1 MMTKKHL
8 TIFNKKTKL
17 NNLNKNP
24 KTNST
29 TLKKEKTIKN
39 TMITK
44 KTENNLNKMKKKKN
58 FSTVILL
65 T

>member
-17 NNLNKNP
+17 NNLNKSP

-39 TMITK
+39 TIITK

-58 FSTVILL
+58 FSTVILF